1 MFYVSILILVVG
13 DFESNERTEFN
24 VFLSIILRVS
34 DEIKEK
40 SRCSQH
46 FGKICFSVLISFLKI
61 NSPYQHIYTYSES
74 VSNYFFALRKG
85 Q

>member
-1 MFYVSILILVVG
+1 MFYVSILLLVVG

-24 VFLSIILRVS
+24 VYLFIILRVS

-46 FGKICFSVLISFLKI
+46 FGKICFSVLISFLEI
-61 NSPYQHIYTYSES
+61 NSPDQHINTHSES
-74 VSNYFFALRKG
+74 LSNYFFALRKV